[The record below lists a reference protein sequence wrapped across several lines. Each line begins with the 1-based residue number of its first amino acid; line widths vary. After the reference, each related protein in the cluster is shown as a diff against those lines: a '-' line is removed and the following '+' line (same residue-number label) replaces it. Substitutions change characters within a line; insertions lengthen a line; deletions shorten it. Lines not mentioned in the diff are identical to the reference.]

1 MLWRFSRLKSLSLME
16 TSTAT
21 TCLPSPG
28 STALSQVCDSSEPS
42 SAGYFIFACWE
53 ALNLR
58 QISSFILFATAVLRA
73 VCGLAQLFAESAPF
87 QIDNFSYF
95 FSKAAS
101 RVSPLGYVL
110 SQKQVAHGD
119 RFREKCLKFI
129 REKDDGIVIYVP
141 HHHVTRQDRQVACA
155 CWTPQHAF
163 GLTHTH
169 SHTRSI
175 LDTPASRL
183 KTITVFLYRMVFRD
197 SCQTS
202 ATHPYNLH
210 PWEVNA
216 FIKSKT

>member
-21 TCLPSPG
+21 TCLPSRG
-28 STALSQVCDSSEPS
+28 STALSQVCDPSEPG

-129 REKDDGIVIYVP
+129 KKIKRKRRNSNLCSASPCHQTGPTGCLCLLDS
-141 HHHVTRQDRQVACA
+141 TACL
-155 CWTPQHAF
+155 WSH
-163 GLTHTH
+163 THTYTHKKYPWHACFQTEDNH
-169 SHTRSI
+169 SLFVSHGFQRFLSNECHSPLQSSPLRSQRV
-175 LDTPASRL
+175 P
-183 KTITVFLYRMVFRD
+183 K
-197 SCQTS
+197 
-202 ATHPYNLH
+202 
-210 PWEVNA
+210 
-216 FIKSKT
+216 K